1 MKNLL
6 ILILTLSFSF
16 SSSQITT
23 RTIEVKDGQM
33 DKFIEMAGK
42 KTKKYNNEEGSASF
56 FTYEI
61 LTGSN
66 AGKIWR
72 MRAASAEYMDNWDVN
87 SEESKYWQKNVG
99 PYINNGSVNGMYMWN
114 YVGPMSHNVDSEGQ
128 NHTMVLSY
136 RFKDSGEQDFWRF
149 RERVVAAR
157 KAMENT
163 PKGSMHTVYCTSGCN
178 GNLALIL
185 FEYESFTDQQ
195 RYNQEELPKM
205 IEKYNELFGN
215 DAYEQDGDKVDQ
227 SLVEN
232 GRGRIHMRF
241 IPEASSD

>member
-1 MKNLL
+1 MGLAHGLAWGLQGRSTGVESTIAFNIDGDPANDYKLL
-6 ILILTLSFSF
+6 TY
-16 SSSQITT
+16 
-23 RTIEVKDGQM
+23 DG
-33 DKFIEMAGK
+33 I
-42 KTKKYNNEEGSASF
+42 
-56 FTYEI
+56 
-61 LTGSN
+61 
-66 AGKIWR
+66 
-72 MRAASAEYMDNWDVN
+72 
-87 SEESKYWQKNVG
+87 G

-227 SLVEN
+227 SLLEN
-232 GRGRIHMRF
+232 GRVRIHMRF